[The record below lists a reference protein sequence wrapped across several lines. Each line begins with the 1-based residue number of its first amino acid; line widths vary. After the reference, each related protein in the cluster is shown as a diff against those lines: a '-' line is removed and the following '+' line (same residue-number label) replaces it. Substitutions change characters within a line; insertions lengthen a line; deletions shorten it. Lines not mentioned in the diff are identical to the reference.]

1 MSAGPG
7 AAPVPRDE
15 PPPYGGV
22 VFDCDSTLSA
32 IEGVDELAPAGSPER
47 ARVEALT
54 DDAMAGRTPLEE
66 VYGRR
71 LELLRPDRE
80 RLAALARAYVAALVP
95 GARELVRDLRALGK
109 HVAIV
114 SGGLLPAVR
123 AVAAELGV
131 PADAVHAVDVRLDE
145 RGAYA
150 GFDDASPLAR
160 AGGKLE
166 VVGALAERHGP
177 LALVGDGVTDLE
189 AAPVLARFV
198 AFGGVVRRE
207 AVFERARARC
217 EAPDLGAL
225 RPLLLSPAELA
236 RLGA

>member
-1 MSAGPG
+1 
-7 AAPVPRDE
+7 
-15 PPPYGGV
+15 
-22 VFDCDSTLSA
+22 
-32 IEGVDELAPAGSPER
+32 
-47 ARVEALT
+47 
-54 DDAMAGRTPLEE
+54 MAGRTPLEE

-71 LELLRPDRE
+71 LALLRPDRE

-131 PADAVHAVDVRLDE
+131 PADAVHAVDVRLDA

-150 GFDDASPLAR
+150 GFDASSPLAR

-189 AAPVLARFV
+189 AAPALARFV

-217 EAPDLGAL
+217 DAPDLGAL
-225 RPLLLSPAELA
+225 RPLLLSPTELA